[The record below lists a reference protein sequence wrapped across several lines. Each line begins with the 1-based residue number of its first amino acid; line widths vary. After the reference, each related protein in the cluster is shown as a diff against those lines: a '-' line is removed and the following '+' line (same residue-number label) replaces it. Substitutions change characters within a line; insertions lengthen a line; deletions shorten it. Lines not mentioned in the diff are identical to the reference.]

1 MVRVHVGDVDL
12 VYLLGLVACSLQI
25 RKQITQGGAEQA
37 RCAGVHQHQLA
48 AGVDQVGVD
57 RGFHHLFEETALE
70 RLCNFLG
77 RLVVHQLEHGQLDG
91 AVGDSGDFK
100 VTDHHPVKPG
110 RLGLDH
116 GRICHSVGRGDG
128 AGEQANGQGNTG
140 ERALHVKVSFN
151 ESGRNEISGVWC
163 AAFSAGRWHKVFD
176 FALYR
181 GPHPYSDWWIELL
194 R

>member
-1 MVRVHVGDVDL
+1 MPGFARSKDSPHVFKNLMVYRLAPDWQP
-12 VYLLGLVACSLQI
+12 A
-25 RKQITQGGAEQA
+25 
-37 RCAGVHQHQLA
+37 LA
-48 AGVDQVGVD
+48 AID
-57 RGFHHLFEETALE
+57 TALATQPFAE
-70 RLCNFLG
+70 CGQRGTIDINVWLTEIA
-77 RLVVHQLEHGQLDG
+77 EHG
-91 AVGDSGDFK
+91 AFAFEFK
-100 VTDHHPVKPG
+100 
-110 RLGLDH
+110 
-116 GRICHSVGRGDG
+116 GDG

-163 AAFSAGRWHKVFD
+163 AAFSPERWHKVFD